1 MTSEEIVARGKEL
14 YENGIRAAV
23 EEGNRGGYLAI
34 DVENGE
40 YLLATTYEDF
50 LQRLFVLP
58 HKKKRYIMR
67 VGSESYLYRGGRR
80 WKRRD

>member
-40 YLLATTYEDF
+40 YLLATT
-50 LQRLFVLP
+50 
-58 HKKKRYIMR
+58 
-67 VGSESYLYRGGRR
+67 
-80 WKRRD
+80 